1 MKRCFLVVIDS
12 LGVGEAPDADKYGD
26 LGTNTLSNVASAVG
40 GVNLP
45 TMEKLGFGKITKVK
59 NMNTHHIAT
68 VGRLSEKSIG
78 NDSTTGHWE
87 LAGLISKEDFS
98 TYPEGFPQDLI
109 HSIQKEANIEFIG
122 NKHASGTEILK
133 ELGRE
138 HLSSGKLILY
148 TSGDSVFQ
156 IAAHE
161 NICSVEKLY
170 KICEISRKYCDEY
183 NIGRVIARPFIG
195 KYDNFVRTY
204 DRKDFGMNP
213 PGETILSYLYKN
225 NLSTC
230 GIGKISD
237 LFGEM
242 FLTTAVHTE
251 GDLNGLKYLYEEA
264 KRGNHD
270 FIFINLVDLDMLY
283 GHREDPH
290 GYYEGLKLIDKEIQ
304 GILDVMTENDLIIF
318 TGDHGTDPTDGKTDH
333 SREYVPMVAYKKNC
347 KAEYIGDLEGFYNV
361 ASTICDFFEL
371 NNIFPG
377 KSFLN
382 QI

>member
-12 LGVGEAPDADKYGD
+12 LGVGEAPDAEKYGD

-251 GDLNGLKYLYEEA
+251 GDLNGLEYLYEEA

>member
-1 MKRCFLVVIDS
+1 MKRFFLVVIDS
-12 LGVGEAPDADKYGD
+12 LGVGEAPDADEYGD
-26 LGTNTLSNVASAVG
+26 LGTNTLSNVANAVG

-45 TMEKLGFGKITKVK
+45 TMEKLGFGKITEVK

-87 LAGLISKEDFS
+87 LAGLITKEDFS
-98 TYPEGFPQDLI
+98 TYPKGFPQDLI

-122 NKHASGTEILK
+122 NKHASGTEILN
-133 ELGRE
+133 ELGKE

-170 KICEISRKYCDEY
+170 QICEISRKYCDEY

-195 KYDNFVRTY
+195 EYGNFVRTY

-225 NLSTC
+225 NLSTY

-251 GDLNGLKYLYEEA
+251 GDLNGLEYLYDEA
-264 KRGNHD
+264 KSGNHN
-270 FIFINLVDLDMLY
+270 FIFVNLVDLDMLY
-283 GHREDPH
+283 GHREDPQ
-290 GYYEGLKLIDKEIQ
+290 GYYEGLKLIDRKIQ
-304 GILDVMTENDLIIF
+304 GILDVMSENDLIIF

-333 SREYVPMVAYKKNC
+333 SREYVPMVAYKNNC

-371 NNIFPG
+371 ENIFPG

>member
-12 LGVGEAPDADKYGD
+12 LGVGEAPDADEYGD
-26 LGTNTLSNVASAVG
+26 LGTNTLSNVANAVG

-45 TMEKLGFGKITKVK
+45 TMEKLGFGKITEVK

-87 LAGLISKEDFS
+87 LAGLITKEDFS
-98 TYPEGFPQDLI
+98 TYPKGFPQDLI

-122 NKHASGTEILK
+122 NKHASGTEILN
-133 ELGRE
+133 ELGKE

-195 KYDNFVRTY
+195 EYGNFVRTY

-225 NLSTC
+225 NLSTY

-251 GDLNGLKYLYEEA
+251 GDLNGLEYLYDEA
-264 KRGNHD
+264 KSGNHN
-270 FIFINLVDLDMLY
+270 FIFVNLVDLDMLY
-283 GHREDPH
+283 GHREDPQ
-290 GYYEGLKLIDKEIQ
+290 GYYEGLKLIDRKIQ
-304 GILDVMTENDLIIF
+304 GILDVMSENDLIIF

-333 SREYVPMVAYKKNC
+333 SREYVPMVAYKNNC

-361 ASTICDFFEL
+361 ASTICEFFEL
-371 NNIFPG
+371 ENIFPG

>member
-26 LGTNTLSNVASAVG
+26 LGTNTLSNVANAVG

-45 TMEKLGFGKITKVK
+45 TMEKLGFGKITEVK
-59 NMNTHHIAT
+59 NMNTNHIAT
-68 VGRLSEKSIG
+68 VGRLSEESIG

-87 LAGLISKEDFS
+87 LAGLVTEEDFS
-98 TYPEGFPQDLI
+98 TYPDGFPQDLI

-122 NKHASGTEILK
+122 NKHASGTEILN

-161 NICSVEKLY
+161 NICSIEKLY

-195 KYDNFVRTY
+195 EYGNFVRTY

-213 PGETILSYLYKN
+213 PGETIPP
-225 NLSTC
+225 
-230 GIGKISD
+230 GG
-237 LFGEM
+237 
-242 FLTTAVHTE
+242 
-251 GDLNGLKYLYEEA
+251 
-264 KRGNHD
+264 
-270 FIFINLVDLDMLY
+270 FI
-283 GHREDPH
+283 P
-290 GYYEGLKLIDKEIQ
+290 
-304 GILDVMTENDLIIF
+304 
-318 TGDHGTDPTDGKTDH
+318 
-333 SREYVPMVAYKKNC
+333 
-347 KAEYIGDLEGFYNV
+347 
-361 ASTICDFFEL
+361 
-371 NNIFPG
+371 
-377 KSFLN
+377 KSFLS
-382 QI
+382 

>member
-26 LGTNTLSNVASAVG
+26 LGTNTLSNVANAVG

-45 TMEKLGFGKITKVK
+45 TMEKLGFGKITKVE

-87 LAGLISKEDFS
+87 LAGLITEEEFS

-195 KYDNFVRTY
+195 EYDNFVRTY
-204 DRKDFGMNP
+204 DRKDFGINP
-213 PGETILSYLYKN
+213 PGETILSYLFKN
-225 NLSTC
+225 NLSTY

-237 LFGEM
+237 LFGEI

-251 GDLNGLKYLYEEA
+251 GDSNGLEYLYDDV
-264 KRGNHD
+264 KNGNHD
-270 FIFINLVDLDMLY
+270 FVFVNLVDLDMLY
-283 GHREDPH
+283 GHREDPQ
-290 GYYEGLKLIDKEIQ
+290 GYYEGLKLIDRKIQ
-304 GILDVMTENDLIIF
+304 GILDVMSENDLIIF

-333 SREYVPMVAYKKNC
+333 SREYVPMVAYKKNG
-347 KAEYIGDLEGFYNV
+347 KGEYIGDLEGFYNV

-371 NNIFPG
+371 INIFPG

>member
-12 LGVGEAPDADKYGD
+12 LGVGEAPDADTYGD
-26 LGTNTLSNVASAVG
+26 LGTNTLSNVANAVG

-45 TMEKLGFGKITKVK
+45 TMEKLGFGKITEVK
-59 NMNTHHIAT
+59 NMDTNHIAT

-87 LAGLISKEDFS
+87 LAGLITEEDFS
-98 TYPEGFPQDLI
+98 TYPDGFPQDLI

-133 ELGRE
+133 EMGRE

-170 KICEISRKYCDEY
+170 KICEISRKYCDQY

-195 KYDNFVRTY
+195 EYDNFVRTY

-225 NLSTC
+225 NLSTY

-251 GDLNGLKYLYEEA
+251 GDSNGLEYLYDEA
-264 KRGNHD
+264 KSGNHN
-270 FIFINLVDLDMLY
+270 FIFVNLVDLDMLY
-283 GHREDPH
+283 GHREDPN
-290 GYYEGLKLIDKEIQ
+290 GYYEGLKLIDKKIQ
-304 GILDVMTENDLIIF
+304 RILDVMSENDLIIF

-371 NNIFPG
+371 DNIFPG

>member
-26 LGTNTLSNVASAVG
+26 LGTNTLSNVANAVG

-45 TMEKLGFGKITKVK
+45 TMEKLGFGKITEVK
-59 NMNTHHIAT
+59 NMDTNHIAT

-87 LAGLISKEDFS
+87 LAGLITEEDFS
-98 TYPEGFPQDLI
+98 TYPDGFPQELI

-133 ELGRE
+133 EMGRE

-161 NICSVEKLY
+161 NVCSVEELY
-170 KICEISRKYCDEY
+170 KICEISRKYCDQY

-195 KYDNFVRTY
+195 EYDNFVRTY

-225 NLSTC
+225 NLSTY
-230 GIGKISD
+230 GTVSYTH
-237 LFGEM
+237 
-242 FLTTAVHTE
+242 LT
-251 GDLNGLKYLYEEA
+251 L
-264 KRGNHD
+264 
-270 FIFINLVDLDMLY
+270 
-283 GHREDPH
+283 
-290 GYYEGLKLIDKEIQ
+290 
-304 GILDVMTENDLIIF
+304 
-318 TGDHGTDPTDGKTDH
+318 PT
-333 SREYVPMVAYKKNC
+333 NC
-347 KAEYIGDLEGFYNV
+347 
-361 ASTICDFFEL
+361 
-371 NNIFPG
+371 
-377 KSFLN
+377 
-382 QI
+382 